1 MAGWL
6 GPESP
11 ADDPASPSSN
21 MGWRRVETQADVS
34 VPDTN
39 SRINMKDIGEVI
51 QSLASEVT
59 RPGIVGAE
67 LCLKILPRN
76 HGWFPQIAHPVG
88 EPGVEVDGERRS
100 LQLTDRSEI
109 HGDGRTRD
117 LFGNVLAQDD
127 VRSPCWSAWEQ
138 LSQRLQPR
146 STTRS
151 HECGARGSGGESHGG
166 LPFEPHA
173 KKATKL
179 LLEAMGCASGSANHR
194 EPELASQ
201 IIWCSAKLDH
211 RTLGPDRLCGQVGKK
226 QPRIGTVGE
235 ADAPRCAQAKGM
247 PAVDPLESVALWPA
261 MGEGG
266 EDQEARHEAE
276 GTGRQRVY

>member
-11 ADDPASPSSN
+11 ADDPTSPSGN

-67 LCLKILPRN
+67 LCLKTLPRN

-109 HGDGRTRD
+109 HGDGRTLD
-117 LFGNVLAQDD
+117 FLEEALTQDD
-127 VRSPCWSAWEQ
+127 VRSPCWSSWEQ
-138 LSQRLQPR
+138 SSHRPQPR
-146 STTRS
+146 RACRA
-151 HECGARGSGGESHGG
+151 HETGSRRRRVETQRG
-166 LPFEPHA
+166 LPVEP
-173 KKATKL
+173 
-179 LLEAMGCASGSANHR
+179 R
-194 EPELASQ
+194 
-201 IIWCSAKLDH
+201 
-211 RTLGPDRLCGQVGKK
+211 
-226 QPRIGTVGE
+226 
-235 ADAPRCAQAKGM
+235 
-247 PAVDPLESVALWPA
+247 
-261 MGEGG
+261 
-266 EDQEARHEAE
+266 
-276 GTGRQRVY
+276 